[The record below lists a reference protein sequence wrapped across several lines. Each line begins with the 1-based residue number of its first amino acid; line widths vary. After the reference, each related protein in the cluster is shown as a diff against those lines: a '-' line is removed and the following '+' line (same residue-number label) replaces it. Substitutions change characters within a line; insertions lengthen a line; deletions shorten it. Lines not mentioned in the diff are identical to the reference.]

1 MNTLQQ
7 FEKHNQELKN
17 NLIDNEPVE
26 AYYSIDPK
34 EEIFDM
40 PLKTIDNGKR
50 VA

>member
-7 FEKHNQELKN
+7 FENHNLELKN
-17 NLIDNEPVE
+17 NLIDNEPAE

-40 PLKTIDNGKR
+40 PLNTKNYGN
-50 VA
+50 